1 MGRAL
6 RVDVGDHVYH
16 ILNRAN
22 AHGKLFTKKSDYAL
36 FESVLTEAKER
47 FDMRIMAYC
56 IMPNHW
62 HLVLYP
68 HADGDLAKFMS
79 WLTLTHTQRWH
90 AYHDTVGNGH
100 LYQGRYKSFLC
111 ENDAHFLTVVR
122 YVERNPKRANLVR
135 KAEEWQWGSA
145 WHRHIGSS
153 EQQKLLDEW
162 PVPMPRDYFS
172 FLNEPQ
178 TAAELESIRTA
189 VQRGSPFGSTGWVGT
204 SYVPVKS
211 RAASNTRRFLRSAT
225 AMRRI
230 FRARIQSIAL

>member
-1 MGRAL
+1 MGRPL

-22 AHGKLFTKKSDYAL
+22 ARGRLFAKKGDYAL
-36 FESVLTEAKER
+36 FESVLAEAKER
-47 FDMRIMAYC
+47 VDMRIMAYC

-68 HADGDLAKFMS
+68 RADGDLTEFMA

-90 AYHDTVGNGH
+90 AYHGTAGSGH

-111 ENDAHFLTVVR
+111 EDDAHFLTVAR
-122 YVERNPKRANLVR
+122 YVERNPKRAELVM
-135 KAEEWQWGSA
+135 KAEDWQWSSA
-145 WHRHIGSS
+145 WRRQHGSS
-153 EQQKLLDEW
+153 EQKKLLDEW
-162 PVPMPRDYFS
+162 PVPMPRNYLA

-189 VQRGSPFGSTGWVGT
+189 IQRGNPFGSMDWVE
-204 SYVPVKS
+204 
-211 RAASNTRRFLRSAT
+211 RAIREFGLEAT
-225 AMRRI
+225 VRPKGRPKKG
-230 FRARIQSIAL
+230 S